1 MTGAGMASTGRMPDG
16 FRVWDD
22 RPADAVT
29 EIATAHGR
37 VVAYSYGTGDRVLF
51 CLNGGPGLPCNYL
64 RDPHVPLTG
73 AGFRVVS
80 YDQLGT
86 GASDAPADP
95 ALWSIT
101 RYADEVET
109 VLDTLG
115 LDSVHFLGHSWGG
128 WCGIEYATR
137 HPGRMRS
144 MILANTC
151 ADMPHLLQ
159 QIERHRNALG
169 PETVKMM
176 QRYEAMGWLDHPA
189 YEAAIT
195 LLDHR
200 HIRRMDD
207 VPTPVQRSRD
217 GFNYPIFETMQ
228 GPNEYHYTGN
238 LKDWNRIE
246 ALAGFTWPVLVVQGM
261 HDALSPACGMRMHA
275 ALPNSEIRVFG
286 ASSHSAFYEE
296 PQAYRAALLAFLDRV
311 DGVGGG

>member
-1 MTGAGMASTGRMPDG
+1 MSSGMAETGHLANG

-22 RPADAVT
+22 RTAD
-29 EIATAHGR
+29 EITQIDTPHGR
-37 VVAYSYGTGDRVLF
+37 VTAYSYGVGDRVLF
-51 CLNGGPGLPCNYL
+51 CLNGGPGLPSDYL
-64 RDPHVPLTG
+64 RDPHVPLAD
-73 AGFRVVS
+73 AGFRVVT

-86 GASDAPADP
+86 GASDAPTDP
-95 ALWSIT
+95 ALWDIT

-128 WCGIEYATR
+128 WCGIEYALR
-137 HPGRMRS
+137 HPTRLRS

-151 ADMPHLLQ
+151 ADMPHLLL

-176 QRYEAMGWLDHPA
+176 QRYEALGWLDHPA
-189 YEAAIT
+189 YAAAIT

-200 HIRRMDD
+200 HIRRMDAR
-207 VPTPVQRSRD
+207 PIPVQRSKE

-238 LKDWNRIE
+238 LKDWNRLD
-246 ALAGFTWPVLVVQGM
+246 ALRDFNWPCFVIQGT
-261 HDALSPACGMRMHA
+261 HDALAPACGMRMHQV
-275 ALPNSEIRVFG
+275 LPDSQIEIF
-286 ASSHSAFYEE
+286 ANSSHSPFYEE
-296 PQAYRAALLAFLDRV
+296 PEAYRAALTAFLDRV
-311 DGVGGG
+311 DGMDE